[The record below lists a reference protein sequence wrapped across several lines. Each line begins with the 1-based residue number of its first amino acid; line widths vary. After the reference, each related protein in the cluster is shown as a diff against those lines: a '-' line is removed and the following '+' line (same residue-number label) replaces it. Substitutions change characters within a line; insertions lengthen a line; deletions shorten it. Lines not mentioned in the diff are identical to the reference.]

1 MRRPNPA
8 QRRSSAGCCG
18 WNRRDG
24 PSRLRI
30 RRSTRNRMVVAAI
43 ALVCAAASV
52 SPVARPIRGLS
63 LDILTALRWE
73 LFGRSHDPAASP
85 AVVVAID
92 EESLR
97 TAPFNGSPMLTWTGE
112 IGRVLAATLEGGAKV
127 AGFDVVIPNSLEQSE
142 IPFGDGMLGEK
153 VRGCDRDF
161 LRALAGASAKGKVVL
176 GEVLGDRPIMPSPG
190 QRIAVR
196 QQQNIRPLN
205 DHTDSDDVVRRLPL
219 TFAIGGSKVPTMAVE
234 LAARALGTTP
244 QFDERGR
251 MTLAGYRVPGRVP
264 NTMTLNFEGGA
275 DDIPTFSFADLR
287 ACAVKDDKDY
297 FRRWFHGKVVI
308 FATVLDIED
317 RRMTSKRFATG
328 IEGAR
333 APRCAAE
340 STQVT
345 AGSRTST
352 IAGVYIHATAVN
364 NLISRNAVVEPG
376 PLVRCLI
383 SALFA
388 VLAAVAAWRFR
399 PLSAALAWMAVIVA
413 SIAGATIAFNHA
425 LALPIAEPFL
435 ASLFALAATIG
446 FRFVVA
452 DKDRRLLQKSFA
464 LYLAPH
470 VINRMLSSNKL
481 PELGGE
487 TRNVTV
493 FFSDIEGFSLIA
505 EKMSPDGLMELM
517 NEYLSAMTDV
527 IEGHGGYVDK
537 YIGDSIVAV
546 FGAPADDPDHAANA
560 ARAALDCCTQ
570 LTELNASSALF
581 HDCKLAQRI
590 GINSGEALVGNFGSR
605 RRFNYSVMSDAVNL
619 ASRLE
624 GANKFYGTTV
634 IASETTVALTGEAFA
649 WRELDAIRVKGRTQ
663 ALKIYELLALSAG
676 LTSSQETSIANY
688 ADGLAQWRAREF
700 ERAAQYFGR
709 SADIDRPASLFAT
722 RARELAQNPPG
733 EDWDPIRTLQEK

>member
-1 MRRPNPA
+1 
-8 QRRSSAGCCG
+8 
-18 WNRRDG
+18 
-24 PSRLRI
+24 
-30 RRSTRNRMVVAAI
+30 MVVAAI
-43 ALVCAAASV
+43 ALACAAASV
-52 SPVARPIRGLS
+52 SPAARPIRGLS

-73 LFGRSHDPAASP
+73 AFGRRQDPAASP
-85 AVVVAID
+85 AVVVAMD

-97 TAPFNGSPMLTWTGE
+97 AAPFKGSPMLTWTGE

-127 AGFDVVIPNSLEQSE
+127 AGFDVVIPTSIEQSE
-142 IPFGDGMLGEK
+142 IPFGESALGQR
-153 VRGCDRDF
+153 VRGFDRDF
-161 LRALAGASAKGKVVL
+161 LRALAGASAAGKVVL
-176 GEVLGDRPIMPSPG
+176 GEILGGNQPVTPSPG

-205 DHTDSDDVVRRLPL
+205 VHTDHDDIVRRLPL
-219 TFAIGGSKVPTMAVE
+219 TFVVNGTKLPSMAVE
-234 LAARALGTTP
+234 LAARALGAAP
-244 QFDERGR
+244 EFDKNGR
-251 MTLAGYRVPGRVP
+251 MTLAGYQVPGRVP

-287 ACAVKDDKDY
+287 NCAIKNDKDY
-297 FRRWFHGKVVI
+297 FRRWFAGKVVI
-308 FATVLDIED
+308 FGTVLDIED
-317 RRMTSKRFATG
+317 RQMTSKRFATG

-333 APRCAAE
+333 TPRCAAE
-340 STQVT
+340 STPLGARFRV
-345 AGSRTST
+345 ST
-352 IAGVYIHATAVN
+352 IAGVYVHATAVN
-364 NLISRNAVVEPG
+364 NLIWRNAVVEPG
-376 PLVRCLI
+376 PLQRLLI

-388 VLAAVAAWRFR
+388 ALAAAAAWRLR
-399 PLSAALAWMAVIVA
+399 PLGAAFAWAVMIVA
-413 SIAGATIAFNHA
+413 GIAGATFAFNHA
-425 LALPIAEPFL
+425 LALPVAEPFL
-435 ASLFALAATIG
+435 ASLAALAATIG

-505 EKMSPDGLMELM
+505 EKMSPDELMSLM

-527 IEGHGGYVDK
+527 IESHGGYVDK
-537 YIGDSIVAV
+537 YIGDSVVAV

-560 ARAALDCCTQ
+560 ARAALDCCTK
-570 LTELNASSALF
+570 LAELNASSALF
-581 HDCKLAQRI
+581 HEYKLAQRI

-624 GANKFYGTTV
+624 GANKFYGTTI
-634 IASETTVALTGEAFA
+634 IASETTVALAGQDFA
-649 WRELDAIRVKGRTQ
+649 WRELDAIRVKGRNQ
-663 ALKIYELLALSAG
+663 ALKIYELLARSAE
-676 LTSSQETSIANY
+676 LTSAQQALIANY
-688 ADGLAQWRAREF
+688 ASGLAHWRAREF
-700 ERAAQYFGR
+700 ELAATCFDR
-709 SADIDRPASLFAT
+709 SAGVDRPASLFCA
-722 RARELAQNPPG
+722 RARQLAQNPPS

>member
-1 MRRPNPA
+1 
-8 QRRSSAGCCG
+8 
-18 WNRRDG
+18 
-24 PSRLRI
+24 
-30 RRSTRNRMVVAAI
+30 VVAAI

-52 SPVARPIRGLS
+52 SPAARPIRGLS

-73 LFGRSHDPAASP
+73 IFGHRQDPATSP
-85 AVVVAID
+85 AVVVAMD

-97 TAPFNGSPMLTWTGE
+97 TPPFKDAPMQTWTGE
-112 IGRVLAATLEGGAKV
+112 IGRVLSATLEGGAKV
-127 AGFDVVIPNSLEQSE
+127 AGFDMVIPNSIEQSE
-142 IPFGDGMLGEK
+142 IPFGDGRLGEK
-153 VRGCDRDF
+153 VRGFDRDF
-161 LRALAGASAKGKVVL
+161 LRALAGATANGKVVL
-176 GEVLGDRPIMPSPG
+176 GEILGGNQPVRPSPG
-190 QRIAVR
+190 QRVAVR

-205 DHTDSDDVVRRLPL
+205 VHIDSDDVLRRLPL
-219 TFAIGGSKVPTMAVE
+219 SFTVEGTRVPTMAVE
-234 LAARALGTTP
+234 LAARALGVAP
-244 QFDERGR
+244 EFDERGR
-251 MTLAGYRVPGRVP
+251 LTLGGYRVPGRVP

-287 ACAVKDDKDY
+287 ACAAKNDKDY
-297 FRRWFHGKVVI
+297 FKRWFNGKVVI
-308 FATVLDIED
+308 FGTVLDIED
-317 RRMTSKRFATG
+317 RRFTSKRFATG

-333 APRCAAE
+333 TPRCTGE
-340 STQVT
+340 STPVT
-345 AGSRTST
+345 AGFRKST

-364 NLISRNAVVEPG
+364 NLMSHNAVVEPG
-376 PLVRCLI
+376 PLVRFLI
-383 SALFA
+383 SAVFA
-388 VLAAVAAWRFR
+388 VLAAVAAWLFR
-399 PLSAALAWMAVIVA
+399 PLSAALAWLAVILA
-413 SIAGATIAFNHA
+413 SIAGATVAFNHA

-435 ASLFALAATIG
+435 ASLFALGSTIG

-487 TRNVTV
+487 TRDVTV

-527 IEGHGGYVDK
+527 IERHGGYVDK
-537 YIGDSIVAV
+537 YIGDSVVAV

-560 ARAALDCCTQ
+560 ARAALDCCAQ
-570 LTELNASSALF
+570 LTELNASSPLF
-581 HDCKLAQRI
+581 QGYKLAQRI

-634 IASETTVALTGEAFA
+634 IASETTVALTGDAFA
-649 WRELDAIRVKGRTQ
+649 WRELDAIRVKGRIQ
-663 ALKIYELLALSAG
+663 ALKIYELLARAAD
-676 LTSSQETSIANY
+676 LTPERSVPIENY
-688 ADGLAQWRAREF
+688 AEGLAHWRAREF
-700 ERAAQYFGR
+700 DRAAAAFDR
-709 SADIDRPASLFAT
+709 SAGVDRPAALFRD
-722 RARELAQNPPG
+722 RARQLAETPPG
-733 EDWDPIRTLQEK
+733 DDWDPIRTLQEK

>member
-1 MRRPNPA
+1 
-8 QRRSSAGCCG
+8 
-18 WNRRDG
+18 
-24 PSRLRI
+24 
-30 RRSTRNRMVVAAI
+30 MVVAAI

-52 SPVARPIRGLS
+52 SPAARPIRGLS

-73 LFGRSHDPAASP
+73 MFGRSHDPAASP
-85 AVVVAID
+85 AVVIAID

-97 TAPFNGSPMLTWTGE
+97 TAPLKDAPMLTWTGE
-112 IGRVLAATLEGGAKV
+112 IGRVLSATLEGGAKV
-127 AGFDVVIPNSLEQSE
+127 AGFDIVIPKSIEQSE
-142 IPFGDGMLGEK
+142 IPFGEGTLGEK
-153 VRGCDRDF
+153 VRGFDRDF
-161 LRALAGASAKGKVVL
+161 LRALAGAAANGKVVL
-176 GEVLGDRPIMPSPG
+176 GEVLGGNQPVRPSPG
-190 QRIAVR
+190 QRVAVR
-196 QQQNIRPLN
+196 QQLRPLN
-205 DHTDSDDVVRRLPL
+205 VHVDSDDIVRRLPL
-219 TFAIGGSKVPTMAVE
+219 SFTVNGATVPSMAVE
-234 LAARALGTTP
+234 LASRALGAAP
-244 QFDERGR
+244 EFDERGR
-251 MTLAGYRVPGRVP
+251 LTLAGYRVPGRVP

-287 ACAVKDDKDY
+287 ACAVKNDKDY
-297 FRRWFHGKVVI
+297 FRRWFAGKVVI
-308 FATVLDIED
+308 FGSVLDIED
-317 RRMTSKRFATG
+317 RRQTSKRFATG
-328 IEGAR
+328 IEGGR

-340 STQVT
+340 STPVM
-345 AGSRTST
+345 AGFRIST

-364 NLISRNAVVEPG
+364 NLISRNAVVEPS
-376 PLVRCLI
+376 PLVRFLI

-388 VLAAVAAWRFR
+388 ALAAVAAWRFR

-505 EKMSPDGLMELM
+505 EKMSPDSLMELM

-527 IEGHGGYVDK
+527 IERHGGYVDK

-560 ARAALDCCTQ
+560 ARAALDCCKQ
-570 LTELNASSALF
+570 LAELNASSALF
-581 HDCKLAQRI
+581 QEYKLAQRI

-663 ALKIYELLALSAG
+663 ALKIYELLALSTG
-676 LTSSQETSIANY
+676 LTSSQATLIANY

-709 SADIDRPASLFAT
+709 SADIDRPASLFAA

>member
-1 MRRPNPA
+1 M
-8 QRRSSAGCCG
+8 
-18 WNRRDG
+18 
-24 PSRLRI
+24 
-30 RRSTRNRMVVAAI
+30 RRSTRDRLVIAAI

-52 SPVARPIRGLS
+52 SPAARPIRGLS

-73 LFGRSHDPAASP
+73 VFGRKQDPAASP
-85 AVVVAID
+85 AVVVAMD

-97 TAPFNGSPMLTWTGE
+97 TAPFKGAPMLTWTGE
-112 IGRVLAATLEGGAKV
+112 IGRVLSATLEGGAKV

-142 IPFGDGMLGEK
+142 IPLGDGMLGEK
-153 VRGCDRDF
+153 VRGFDRDF
-161 LRALAGASAKGKVVL
+161 LRALAGGAAKGRVVL
-176 GEVLGDRPIMPSPG
+176 GEVLGDRPILPSPG

-196 QQQNIRPLN
+196 QNIRPLN
-205 DHTDSDDVVRRLPL
+205 DHADSDDIVRRLPL
-219 TFAIGGSKVPTMAVE
+219 SFTINGAKVPTMAVE
-234 LAARALGTTP
+234 LASRALGAAP
-244 QFDERGR
+244 EFDERGR
-251 MTLAGYRVPGRVP
+251 LTLAGYRVPGRVP

-287 ACAVKDDKDY
+287 ACAVKNDKEY
-297 FRRWFHGKVVI
+297 FRRWFDGKVVI
-308 FATVLDIED
+308 FGTVLDIED

-333 APRCAAE
+333 SPRCTAE
-340 STQVT
+340 SMPVT
-345 AGSRTST
+345 ARSRIST

-364 NLISRNAVVEPG
+364 NLIAHNGVVEPG
-376 PLVRCLI
+376 PLPRLLI
-383 SALFA
+383 ATLF
-388 VLAAVAAWRFR
+388 
-399 PLSAALAWMAVIVA
+399 AALAAAAAWLFRPVIAFAAWTGTIVFGV
-413 SIAGATIAFNHA
+413 AGATVAFNHA
-425 LALPIAEPFL
+425 LALPLVEPFL
-435 ASLFALAATIG
+435 ASLTALAATIG

-470 VINRMLSSNKL
+470 VINRMLSSSKL

-527 IEGHGGYVDK
+527 IESHGGYVDK

-570 LTELNASSALF
+570 LAELNASSAVF
-581 HDCKLAQRI
+581 RDCKLAQRI

-663 ALKIYELLALSAG
+663 ALKIYQLLALSAG
-676 LTSSQETSIANY
+676 LAPSQQTVIANY
-688 ADGLAQWRAREF
+688 ADGLAHWRAREF
-700 ERAAQYFGR
+700 ARAAECFGR
-709 SADIDRPASLFAT
+709 SADIDRPASLFAA
-722 RARELAQNPPG
+722 RARELAQNLPG
-733 EDWDPIRTLQEK
+733 DDWDPIRTLQEK

>member
-1 MRRPNPA
+1 
-8 QRRSSAGCCG
+8 
-18 WNRRDG
+18 
-24 PSRLRI
+24 
-30 RRSTRNRMVVAAI
+30 MVIAAI
-43 ALVCAAASV
+43 AVVCAAAAV
-52 SPVARPIRGLS
+52 SPAVRPIRGLS

-73 LFGRSHDPAASP
+73 IFGRRQDPAASP
-85 AVVVAID
+85 TVVVAID
-92 EESLR
+92 EESFR
-97 TAPFNGSPMLTWTGE
+97 AAPFKGSPMLTWTGE

-127 AGFDVVIPNSLEQSE
+127 AGFDMVIPTSIEQSE
-142 IPFGDGMLGEK
+142 IPFGENMLGEK
-153 VRGCDRDF
+153 VRGFDREF
-161 LRALAGASAKGKVVL
+161 LRALATASATGKVVL
-176 GEVLGDRPIMPSPG
+176 GEILGDNHPVRPSPG
-190 QRIAVR
+190 QRVAVR

-205 DHTDSDDVVRRLPL
+205 VHTDQDDVVRRLPL
-219 TFAIGGSKVPTMAVE
+219 IFTVNGGKGAHD
-234 LAARALGTTP
+234 G
-244 QFDERGR
+244 GR
-251 MTLAGYRVPGRVP
+251 TGGAGGGRSTRIRQGRRLTLAGYRVPGRVP

-287 ACAVKDDKDY
+287 NCAARNDKDY
-297 FRRWFHGKVVI
+297 FRRWFDGKVVI
-308 FATVLDIED
+308 FGTVLDIED

-333 APRCAAE
+333 TPRCAAE
-340 STQVT
+340 STPVA
-345 AGSRTST
+345 AGYRVST

-376 PLVRCLI
+376 PLPRFLI
-383 SALFA
+383 AALFA
-388 VLAAVAAWRFR
+388 ALAATAAWLLR
-399 PLSAALAWMAVIVA
+399 PLSAALAWTVMIVA
-413 SIAGATIAFNHA
+413 GIAGATVALNHA

-435 ASLFALAATIG
+435 ASLTALASTIG
-446 FRFVVA
+446 FRFVIA

-505 EKMSPDGLMELM
+505 EKMSPDSLMELM

-527 IEGHGGYVDK
+527 IEGRGGYVDK

-560 ARAALDCCTQ
+560 ARAALDCCAR
-570 LTELNASSALF
+570 LSELNASSTLF
-581 HDCKLAQRI
+581 SECKLAQRI
-590 GINSGEALVGNFGSR
+590 GINSGAALVGNFGSQ

-624 GANKFYGTTV
+624 GANKFYGTTI
-634 IASETTVALTGEAFA
+634 IASETTVALAGGAFA
-649 WRELDAIRVKGRTQ
+649 WRELDAIRVKGRNQ
-663 ALKIYELLALSAG
+663 ALKIYQLRARATGPADSQTEL
-676 LTSSQETSIANY
+676 IANY
-688 ADGLAQWRAREF
+688 ADGLAHWRAREF
-700 ERAAQYFGR
+700 ELAAKCFER
-709 SADIDRPASLFAT
+709 SSEIDRPASLFGQ

>member
-1 MRRPNPA
+1 
-8 QRRSSAGCCG
+8 
-18 WNRRDG
+18 
-24 PSRLRI
+24 
-30 RRSTRNRMVVAAI
+30 MVVAAI

-52 SPVARPIRGLS
+52 SPAARPIRGLS

-153 VRGCDRDF
+153 VRGFDRDF
-161 LRALAGASAKGKVVL
+161 LRALAGASTKGKVVL
-176 GEVLGDRPIMPSPG
+176 GEVLGGRSIMPAPG

-196 QQQNIRPLN
+196 QRQNIRPLN

-219 TFAIGGSKVPTMAVE
+219 SFAIGDSKVPTMAVE
-234 LAARALGTTP
+234 LAARALGTAP

-287 ACAVKDDKDY
+287 ACAVKNDKDY
-297 FRRWFHGKVVI
+297 FRRWFDGKVVI

-340 STQVT
+340 SPQVT
-345 AGSRTST
+345 AVSRTST

-376 PLVRCLI
+376 PLVRFLI

-388 VLAAVAAWRFR
+388 ALAAVAAWRFR
-399 PLSAALAWMAVIVA
+399 PLSAALAWMAVILA
-413 SIAGATIAFNHA
+413 SIAGATLAFNHA

-505 EKMSPDGLMELM
+505 EKMSPDNLMELM

-527 IEGHGGYVDK
+527 IERHGGYVDK

-570 LTELNASSALF
+570 LAELNASSAAF
-581 HDCKLAQRI
+581 QEYKLAQRI

-605 RRFNYSVMSDAVNL
+605 RRFNYSVMSDAVNRHRGWR
-619 ASRLE
+619 APTSS
-624 GANKFYGTTV
+624 
-634 IASETTVALTGEAFA
+634 SETTVALTGEAFA
-649 WRELDAIRVKGRTQ
+649 WRELDAIRVKGRIQ
-663 ALKIYELLALSAG
+663 ALKIYELLARAAE
-676 LTSSQETSIANY
+676 LTPERRLLIANY
-688 ADGLAQWRAREF
+688 AEGLAHWRAREF
-700 ERAAQYFGR
+700 DRAATCFGR
-709 SADIDRPASLFAT
+709 SAGIDRPAALFRD
-722 RARELAQNPPG
+722 RARELAQAPPG
-733 EDWDPIRTLQEK
+733 GDWDPIRTLQEK

>member
-1 MRRPNPA
+1 M
-8 QRRSSAGCCG
+8 
-18 WNRRDG
+18 
-24 PSRLRI
+24 RI
-30 RRSTRNRMVVAAI
+30 RRSTRNQMVIVAI

-52 SPVARPIRGLS
+52 SPVVRPIRGLS

-73 LFGRSHDPAASP
+73 MFGRRQDPATSP
-85 AVVVAID
+85 VVVVAID
-92 EESLR
+92 EESFR
-97 TAPFNGSPMLTWTGE
+97 AAPFKGSPMLTWTGE

-127 AGFDVVIPNSLEQSE
+127 AGFDMVIPTSIEQSE
-142 IPFGDGMLGEK
+142 IPFGENMLGEK
-153 VRGCDRDF
+153 VRGFDRDF
-161 LRALAGASAKGKVVL
+161 LRALATASVTGKVVL
-176 GEVLGDRPIMPSPG
+176 GETLSDNHPVRPSAG

-205 DHTDSDDVVRRLPL
+205 VHTDHDDVVRRMPL
-219 TFAIGGSKVPTMAVE
+219 TFPVNGAKVPSMAVE
-234 LAARALGTTP
+234 LAARAMGAVP
-244 QFDERGR
+244 EFDSNGR
-251 MTLAGYRVPGRVP
+251 MTLAGYRIPGRVP

-287 ACAVKDDKDY
+287 NCAVKNDKDY
-297 FRRWFHGKVVI
+297 FRRWFDGKVVI
-308 FATVLDIED
+308 FGTVLDIED

-333 APRCAAE
+333 TPRCAAE
-340 STQVT
+340 STPVA
-345 AGSRTST
+345 AGFRVST

-376 PLVRCLI
+376 PLPRFLI
-383 SALFA
+383 AILF
-388 VLAAVAAWRFR
+388 
-399 PLSAALAWMAVIVA
+399 AALAATAAWLLRPLVAALGWTAMIVA
-413 SIAGATIAFNHA
+413 GIAGATVALNHA
-425 LALPIAEPFL
+425 LALPVAEPFL
-435 ASLFALAATIG
+435 ASLAALASTIG
-446 FRFVVA
+446 FRFVIA

-487 TRNVTV
+487 TRDVTV

-505 EKMSPDGLMELM
+505 EKMSPDSLMELM

-560 ARAALDCCTQ
+560 ARAALDCCAQ
-570 LTELNASSALF
+570 LSELNASSALF
-581 HDCKLAQRI
+581 RECKLAQRI
-590 GINSGEALVGNFGSR
+590 GINSGEALVGNFGSQ

-624 GANKFYGTTV
+624 GANKFYGTTI
-634 IASETTVALTGEAFA
+634 IASETTVALAGDAFA
-649 WRELDAIRVKGRTQ
+649 WRELDAVRVKGRNQ
-663 ALKIYELLALSAG
+663 ALKIYQLRARSAEPTDSDRALL
-676 LTSSQETSIANY
+676 THY
-688 ADGLAQWRAREF
+688 ADGLAHWRAREF
-700 ERAAQYFGR
+700 ELAAQCFER
-709 SADIDRPASLFAT
+709 SAATDRPASLFCQ

>member
-1 MRRPNPA
+1 
-8 QRRSSAGCCG
+8 
-18 WNRRDG
+18 
-24 PSRLRI
+24 
-30 RRSTRNRMVVAAI
+30 MVVAAI

-52 SPVARPIRGLS
+52 SPVVRPIRGLS
-63 LDILTALRWE
+63 LDLLTALRWQI
-73 LFGRSHDPAASP
+73 FGRDQDPAASP
-85 AVVVAID
+85 TVVVAID

-97 TAPFNGSPMLTWTGE
+97 TAPFKGSPMLTWTGE
-112 IGRVLAATLEGGAKV
+112 IGRVLTATLEGGARV
-127 AGFDVVIPNSLEQSE
+127 AGFDVVIPTSIEQSE
-142 IPFGDGMLGEK
+142 IPFGENMLGEK
-153 VRGCDRDF
+153 VRGFDRDF
-161 LRALAGASAKGKVVL
+161 LRALAAAAANGKVVL
-176 GEVLGDRPIMPSPG
+176 GETLGGNQPVRPSPG

-205 DHTDSDDVVRRLPL
+205 VHTDHDDVVRRLPL
-219 TFAIGGSKVPTMAVE
+219 TFPLNGAKVPSMAVE
-234 LAARALGTTP
+234 LAARAINAAP
-244 QFDERGR
+244 EFDNNGR
-251 MTLAGYRVPGRVP
+251 MTLGGYRIPGRVP
-264 NTMTLNFEGGA
+264 NTLTLNFEGGA

-287 ACAVKDDKDY
+287 ACAIKNDKEY
-297 FRRWFHGKVVI
+297 FRRWFDGKVVL
-308 FATVLDIED
+308 FGTVLDIED

-333 APRCAAE
+333 TPRCGAE
-340 STQVT
+340 STPVV
-345 AGSRTST
+345 AGFRVST

-376 PLVRCLI
+376 PLSRFLI

-388 VLAAVAAWRFR
+388 ALAAIAAWLLRPLVAAFGW
-399 PLSAALAWMAVIVA
+399 AAVTVA
-413 SIAGATIAFNHA
+413 GIAGATVAFHHA
-425 LALPIAEPFL
+425 LALPVAEPFL
-435 ASLFALAATIG
+435 ASLIALASTIG

-464 LYLAPH
+464 FYLAPH
-470 VINRMLSSNKL
+470 VINRMLSSSKL

-560 ARAALDCCTQ
+560 ARAALDCCAR
-570 LTELNASSALF
+570 LAELNASSDLF
-581 HDCKLAQRI
+581 RECRLAQRI
-590 GINSGEALVGNFGSR
+590 GINSGEALVGNFGSQ

-624 GANKFYGTTV
+624 GANKFYGTTI
-634 IASETTVALTGEAFA
+634 IASETTVALAGADFA
-649 WRELDAIRVKGRTQ
+649 WRELDAVRVKGRSQ
-663 ALKIYELLALSAG
+663 ALKIFELLARAAEPAE
-676 LTSSQETSIANY
+676 SQGASVASY
-688 ADGLAQWRAREF
+688 ADGLAHWRAREF
-700 ERAAQYFGR
+700 ERAAACFGR
-709 SADIDRPASLFAT
+709 SAATDRPASLFCQ
-722 RARELAQNPPG
+722 RARELVQNPPG